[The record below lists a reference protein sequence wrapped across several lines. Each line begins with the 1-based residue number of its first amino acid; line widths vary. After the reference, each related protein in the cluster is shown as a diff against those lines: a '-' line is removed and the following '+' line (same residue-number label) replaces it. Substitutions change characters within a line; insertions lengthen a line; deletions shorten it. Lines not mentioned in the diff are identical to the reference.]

1 MFTFCSF
8 RNILFL
14 IIWLDESIWRGSMT
28 RGDLWAIGVDL
39 GGTKVEVAE
48 VGGDGGL
55 RQRTRYP
62 THAIAGPPA
71 VKEAIVKAIRELIEN
86 VGSRPIGIGVGV
98 AGQIDPR
105 QGKVLFAPNLGWR
118 NVPLRKELNQA
129 LRLPVVVLNDV
140 RAATWGEWLYGSGK
154 GVDDLICLFI
164 GTGIGGGVVSNGKV
178 LTGSN
183 NSAGEL
189 GHIIIDLH
197 GPPCNCGNRGCLEAF
212 AGGWAIARQ
221 AQHAVT
227 SDPTAGA
234 SLLKLANGQLKAI
247 TAEMVTQAAQ
257 AGDFLSRNLM
267 DQVTEALVAGVASL
281 VNALNP
287 RHFIVG
293 GGVIEGQPELVK
305 KIAQG
310 VYARALKA
318 ATASLQIL
326 PAKLKGNAG
335 VIGAAALA
343 IRSFKNEGG
352 MT

>member
-1 MFTFCSF
+1 M
-8 RNILFL
+8 
-14 IIWLDESIWRGSMT
+14 
-28 RGDLWAIGVDL
+28 
-39 GGTKVEVAE
+39 
-48 VGGDGGL
+48 
-55 RQRTRYP
+55 
-62 THAIAGPPA
+62 
-71 VKEAIVKAIRELIEN
+71 
-86 VGSRPIGIGVGV
+86 
-98 AGQIDPR
+98 
-105 QGKVLFAPNLGWR
+105 
-118 NVPLRKELNQA
+118 
-129 LRLPVVVLNDV
+129 PVVVLNDV
-140 RAATWGEWLYGSGK
+140 RAATWGEWLYGGGK

-189 GHIIIDLH
+189 GHIIIDLQ

-221 AQHAVT
+221 AQNAVT

-234 SLLKLANGQLKAI
+234 SLLKLANGQLKAV
-247 TAEMVTQAAQ
+247 TAETVSQAAQ
-257 AGDFLSRNLM
+257 AGDLLSRNLM
-267 DQVTEALVAGVASL
+267 DQVTEALIAGVVSL
-281 VNALNP
+281 VNAFNP
-287 RHFIVG
+287 HHFIVG

-343 IRSFKNEGG
+343 IRSFKNERG
-352 MT
+352 MI